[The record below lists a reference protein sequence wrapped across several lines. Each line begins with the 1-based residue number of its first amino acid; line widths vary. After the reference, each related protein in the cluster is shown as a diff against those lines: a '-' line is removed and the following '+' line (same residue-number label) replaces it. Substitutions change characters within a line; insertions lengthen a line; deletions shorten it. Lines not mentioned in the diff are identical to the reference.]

1 MPPRA
6 QQGLGSLAAV
16 QTRAVKRQGAPR
28 PDRGGRDRGYA
39 DQPTLRRATMN
50 CRIRIAHSARLGQF
64 PVRRLG
70 VSRFSAVSISVCG
83 RESRL
88 AESGPTS
95 VTGGKGGLGSSA
107 TTTHDSAASDMIMM
121 RRCIALAQ
129 SANASGEYPFAA
141 VIARRGEFICESFNM
156 VRTERDL
163 TRHAEMVA
171 ISFAQKQLRST
182 SLDNCTIYSTIEP
195 CAMCS
200 YAIRESRIG
209 RVVFGLRSPVMGGI
223 SRWSILTDARLSSTL
238 PEVFAPPPDILS
250 GCLQHQVQKLFRR
263 RNPLAWQFMKAR
275 KIFVESSDPGYIRT
289 PNSKTG
295 LRLWRSLVNS
305 ARTSVIDRLWR
316 G

>member
-1 MPPRA
+1 M
-6 QQGLGSLAAV
+6 
-16 QTRAVKRQGAPR
+16 
-28 PDRGGRDRGYA
+28 
-39 DQPTLRRATMN
+39 
-50 CRIRIAHSARLGQF
+50 
-64 PVRRLG
+64 
-70 VSRFSAVSISVCG
+70 SVCG

-88 AESGPTS
+88 SEPDPTP
-95 VTGGKGGLGSSA
+95 VTEEKSRPGSRA
-107 TTTHDSAASDMIMM
+107 TTSHPPAAFDIIMM

-129 SANASGEYPFAA
+129 SANSRGEYPFAA

-163 TRHAEMVA
+163 TRHAEMLA
-171 ISFAQKQLRST
+171 ISFAQKQLRSM

-223 SRWSILTDARLSSTL
+223 SRWSILTDAGLSSTL

-250 GCLQHQVQKLFRR
+250 GCLQHQVQKLFRK

-275 KIFVESSDPGYIRT
+275 KIFMESSDLDHIRT
-289 PNSKTG
+289 SNSKTG
-295 LRLWRSLVNS
+295 PRLWRSLVKS